1 MKLAK
6 CPQEEAL
13 AKAVRAGKVDESFS
27 GHAAACATCREIL
40 QTSTWLQAL
49 ASTSENDRRLP
60 DASLVWWKARLSEEQ
75 LKTEKAQHFY
85 ELVEMAFAAVIALGL
100 LGWLT
105 WNWFAIGASVGSI
118 LEGAAL
124 WLTAYPI
131 ANVLLLAVAVLCLIA
146 FMLADPVLI
155 DE

>member
-13 AKAVRAGKVDESFS
+13 AKAVRAGRVDESFS
-27 GHAAACATCREIL
+27 GHAAGCATCREIL

-49 ASTSENDRRLP
+49 ALSSGNDCRLP
-60 DASLVWWKARLSEEQ
+60 DASLVWWKARLSDEQ
-75 LKTEKAQHFY
+75 LKTEKSQDFC

-105 WNWFAIGASVGSI
+105 WNWFAIEGSLGSI
-118 LEGAAL
+118 LGGAAV
-124 WLTAYPI
+124 WLTDYPI

-146 FMLADPVLI
+146 FMLAYPILI